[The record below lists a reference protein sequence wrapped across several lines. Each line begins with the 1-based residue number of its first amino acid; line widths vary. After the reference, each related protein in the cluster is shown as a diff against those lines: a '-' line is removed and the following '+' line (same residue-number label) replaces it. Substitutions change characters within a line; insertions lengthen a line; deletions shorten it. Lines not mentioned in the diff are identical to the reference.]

1 MVGDNDASGGC
12 ALDVITDQAI
22 QGGGQ
27 YVPRYCY
34 STRVY
39 GRQDLPLSK
48 YFTVKSIASKR
59 RSDPLIL
66 KSTAMWEDNQSDEIL
81 SPARSGARRRIGYR
95 IGGLQFRGTRMRR
108 GASFTGPG
116 LGKSYVAT
124 GSSSRDLKLGRSE
137 RLGPSGTT
145 PEASSDA
152 SYSSAE
158 A

>member
-1 MVGDNDASGGC
+1 MVGENDASSRYV
-12 ALDVITDQAI
+12 LDVITDQTI

-27 YVPRYCY
+27 YAPRHCY
-34 STRVY
+34 STRAY

-48 YFTVKSIASKR
+48 YSTVKSIASKR
-59 RSDPLIL
+59 RSNLSTL

-81 SPARSGARRRIGYR
+81 SPARSGARRRTGYG

-108 GASFTGPG
+108 DASFTGPG
-116 LGKSYVAT
+116 LGESYVAT